1 MRSGWVR
8 RGMAEQG
15 MDFETTYGR
24 AWRVRARL
32 GRARQGLAWHGKD
45 FKTPFGMACWGTA
58 GRGVAGRGV
67 AGHDRDLEDTHTPYA
82 RQRVIRA
89 NGDRWG
95 SRKSAANDLLCGF
108 FFGGLLQC

>member
-1 MRSGWVR
+1 MN
-8 RGMAEQG
+8 
-15 MDFETTYGR
+15 T
-24 AWRVRARL
+24 ARL
-32 GRARQGLAWHGKD
+32 GRAGRGWAGQGKAWQGMDFWNSIRPGLARLGWARRGGAWQGK
-45 FKTPFGMACWGTA
+45 A
-58 GRGVAGRGV
+58 GILKHYWAWRGKAWPGRSWQGF
-67 AGHDRDLEDTHTPYA
+67 EDTHTPYA